1 MNAGL
6 WNLLLAQTGS
16 PDLLTGLNP
25 NNRFALIV
33 VVVGCATGVIC
44 TLVVVISSTI
54 KSIHHRRVEA
64 DMKREMIE
72 RGMSADEITKVIE
85 AAMPPEDATQRWIAS
100 WAKKKAESARRI
112 ASSSLNRNR
121 APRVVSR
128 ECLGIP

>member
-1 MNAGL
+1 MNSCI

-16 PDLLTGLNP
+16 PDLLTGLDP
-25 NNRFALIV
+25 EKRFALIV

-44 TLVVVISSTI
+44 TLISFISSTI
-54 KSIHHRRVEA
+54 NSIHHRRVEA

-100 WAKKKAESARRI
+100 WAKPKKA
-112 ASSSLNRNR
+112 
-121 APRVVSR
+121 
-128 ECLGIP
+128 

>member
-1 MNAGL
+1 MNAWL
-6 WNLLLAQTGS
+6 TKIPVLADWATS
-16 PDLLTGLNP
+16 FLSELNP

-44 TLVVVISSTI
+44 TLVVFISSTI
-54 KSIHHRRVEA
+54 NSIHHRRVET

-100 WAKKKAESARRI
+100 WAKRKNA
-112 ASSSLNRNR
+112 
-121 APRVVSR
+121 
-128 ECLGIP
+128 